1 MILERFGAR
10 LNGGDLEQGD
20 TGKLSEEYVEKA
32 VRFVINAHAA
42 TVNMRLYPPSSD
54 IVTQTLEKAQEWLG
68 ELLKERDELSV
79 SALENS
85 IVINDVRLE
94 EADQQK
100 APIKSF
106 VAWMNERGLSSLQF
120 RTGVTEEELRTVF
133 SLLWEIGE
141 NQELRANLTS
151 ELSERGVTNASV
163 NQRVYVAV
171 DAGGDTA
178 DLAGVA
184 VRKATPLDALKDELL
199 IRYLMAKIDLGQVQ
213 DSDML
218 EVLSDP
224 EKVGGLMSRFLAEE
238 GAEGGVLIRS
248 QRAEDALNRL
258 SAMISAVGDKGL
270 RQSLQDT
277 VTSIISEM
285 NPREMTSVLSGQG
298 PEDLNIRHVRH
309 NVISMLRDE
318 QLLGIVD
325 SLIDEYL
332 DMKKQ
337 VGELDSEWARD
348 RLKNL
353 NNLLLEVRGGK
364 LGDALAE
371 EIDRRLDEAEVPD
384 EREPGTGVRVLSAY
398 HLLGGPLEEEH
409 IPDLGEGVDDTVPMQ
424 IRQLYSMNESE
435 LAAGLLLK
443 LADNLMDR
451 PENVRRFAAY
461 LVGETL
467 NVLDPPERTAAA
479 KVLEPGLAGAAGAE
493 RDYTTFAREIDSA
506 ASVAEFYLTENRA
519 EETSGILELLVREA
533 SGEGGKG
540 PELVKH
546 ASSVLEGLIGP
557 EGVISPEALLA
568 EEDSEKLVRTVRV
581 LAMLGPD
588 TLSPIVEMIKERGQM
603 EVRDS
608 AITALVAA
616 GPVGVQALI
625 AELAKDNPW
634 YAYRNILDVLADIKC
649 LGAVEQIGAMA
660 GNPDERIRRE
670 AVRSLARI
678 GDPGSLP
685 IVLSAANDSSPAV
698 RRTAVRVLGM
708 FKDPGVADYLFDII
722 FASGK
727 GPRAKEEEGVAE
739 AACLALGDLR
749 DRSLVPR
756 LLELIR
762 KGGLFRKGMPDEVRA
777 AACVALGTMGDPSAA
792 PVLEKAARDASAVV
806 RSSAEKALRKLKG
819 VVTAPEPATPE
830 EIQRA
835 MERKAA
841 SQAAPSPPPLEPDA
855 GWPAGAELSRPAA
868 PSRDYPVPREAE
880 TPTPAE
886 PRPPR
891 SRPTTPPPPEWPPEP
906 PEPPEPQGP
915 PGSPPPP
922 PAWK

>member
-1 MILERFGAR
+1 MFML
-10 LNGGDLEQGD
+10 
-20 TGKLSEEYVEKA
+20 
-32 VRFVINAHAA
+32 
-42 TVNMRLYPPSSD
+42 
-54 IVTQTLEKAQEWLG
+54 LG
-68 ELLKERDELSV
+68 
-79 SALENS
+79 
-85 IVINDVRLE
+85 
-94 EADQQK
+94 
-100 APIKSF
+100 
-106 VAWMNERGLSSLQF
+106 
-120 RTGVTEEELRTVF
+120 
-133 SLLWEIGE
+133 EIGE
-141 NQELRANLTS
+141 NQELRANLAG

-178 DLAGVA
+178 DLAGVT
-184 VRKATPLDALKDELL
+184 VRETTLLDALKDELL

-258 SAMISAVGDKGL
+258 SAMISAVEDKGL

-285 NPREMTSVLSGQG
+285 NPREMTSVLSGHG
-298 PEDLNIRHVRH
+298 PEDLNIRHVRQ
-309 NVISMLRDE
+309 NVISMLKDE
-318 QLLGIVD
+318 QLFGIVD

-348 RLKNL
+348 RVKNL

-364 LGDALAE
+364 FGDALAE
-371 EIDRRLDEAEVPD
+371 EIDRKLDEAEIPD
-384 EREPGTGVRVLSAY
+384 EREPGTGVRVLSVY
-398 HLLGGPLEEEH
+398 QLLGGPLEEEQ
-409 IPDLGEGVDDTVPMQ
+409 IPDLGEGVDNTVPMQ
-424 IRQLYSMNESE
+424 IQKLYSMRESE

-443 LADNLMDR
+443 LADNLVDR

-461 LVGETL
+461 LVRETL
-467 NVLDPPERTAAA
+467 VMLDPPERMMAAG
-479 KVLEPGLAGAAGAE
+479 VLEPALVEAAGAE
-493 RDYTTFAREIDSA
+493 QDYTAFAREIDSA
-506 ASVAEFYLTENRA
+506 ASVAEFYLRENRA
-519 EETSGILELLVREA
+519 EEASGILELLLREA
-533 SGEGGKG
+533 SGESGKG

-557 EGVISPEALLA
+557 EGVISAEALLA

-588 TLSPIVEMIKERGQM
+588 ALSPIVGIIKERGQRGM
-603 EVRDS
+603 RDS
-608 AITALVAA
+608 AISALKAA
-616 GPVGVQALI
+616 GPVGTRALI
-625 AELAKDNPW
+625 TELAKDNHW
-634 YAYRNILDVLADIKC
+634 YAYRNILDALADIKC
-649 LGAVEQIGAMA
+649 LGAVEQIGAMVRY
-660 GNPDERIRRE
+660 PDERIRRE

-727 GPRAKEEEGVAE
+727 GPRAKEEEGMAE

-749 DRSLVPR
+749 DRSLAPR

-777 AACVALGTMGDPSAA
+777 AACVALGTMGDQSAV
-792 PVLEKAARDASAVV
+792 PVLEKAARDANAVV

-819 VVTAPEPATPE
+819 IVTAPEPATPE
-830 EIQRA
+830 EIQLA

-841 SQAAPSPPPLEPDA
+841 SQAVPSLPPLEPDA
-855 GWPAGAELSRPAA
+855 GWPAGAELSRPAP
-868 PSRDYPVPREAE
+868 PSPDYPVPWEVEA
-880 TPTPAE
+880 PPPSE
-886 PRPPR
+886 PVPPR
-891 SRPTTPPPPEWPPEP
+891 SKPETPPSPEWPPEP
-906 PEPPEPQGP
+906 AETSLPP
-915 PGSPPPP
+915 S
-922 PAWK
+922 A

>member
-1 MILERFGAR
+1 M
-10 LNGGDLEQGD
+10 NGGDLEQGD
-20 TGKLSEEYVEKA
+20 TGKLSEEYVENA
-32 VRFVINAHAA
+32 VRFVISAHAA

-54 IVTQTLEKAQEWLG
+54 IVTQMLEKAQEWLG
-68 ELLKERDELSV
+68 ELFEERDEFSV

-94 EADQQK
+94 EAYQQK
-100 APIKSF
+100 APVKSF

-133 SLLWEIGE
+133 SLVGEIGE
-141 NQELRANLTS
+141 NQELRANLMG
-151 ELSERGVTNASV
+151 ELAERGVTNTSV

-178 DLAGVA
+178 DIAGVA
-184 VRKATPLDALKDELL
+184 LRKATPLDALKDELL
-199 IRYLMAKIDLGQVQ
+199 IRYLMAKVDLGQVQ

-238 GAEGGVLIRS
+238 GAEGGVLIKS

-258 SAMISAVGDKGL
+258 SAMISAVEDKGL

-277 VTSIISEM
+277 ATSIISEM
-285 NPREMTSVLSGQG
+285 SPREMTSVLSGRG
-298 PEDLNIRHVRH
+298 PEDLDIRHVRQ
-309 NVISMLRDE
+309 NVISMLKDE
-318 QLLGIVD
+318 QLFGIVD

-332 DMKKQ
+332 DMKEQ

-353 NNLLLEVRGGK
+353 NNLLLEVRGGN
-364 LGDALAE
+364 LGDALTE
-371 EIDRRLDEAEVPD
+371 EIDRRLDEAEIPD

-398 HLLGGPLEEEH
+398 QLLGGPLEEEQ
-409 IPDLGEGVDDTVPMQ
+409 IPDLGEEVDNTVPMQ
-424 IRQLYSMNESE
+424 IQKLYSMKESE
-435 LAAGLLLK
+435 LAAGLLRN
-443 LADNLMDR
+443 LADNLVDR

-461 LVGETL
+461 LVRETL
-467 NVLDPPERTAAA
+467 VILDPPERMTAAG
-479 KVLEPGLAGAAGAE
+479 VLEPGLAEAAGAE
-493 RDYTTFAREIDSA
+493 QDYTAFAREIDSI
-506 ASVAEFYLTENRA
+506 ASMAEFYLRENRA
-519 EETSGILELLVREA
+519 EEASGILELLLREA
-533 SGEGGKG
+533 SGESGKG
-540 PELVKH
+540 TELVKH

-588 TLSPIVEMIKERGQM
+588 TLSPIVGIIKERGHM

-608 AITALVAA
+608 AISALVAA
-616 GPVGVQALI
+616 GPVGAQALI

-634 YAYRNILDVLADIKC
+634 YAYRSILDVLVDIKC
-649 LGAVEQIGAMA
+649 LEAVEQIGAMVSYT
-660 GNPDERIRRE
+660 DERIRRE

-685 IVLSAANDSSPAV
+685 IVLGAVNDSSPAV

-722 FASGK
+722 YVSGR
-727 GPRAKEEEGVAE
+727 GPRVKEDEGMAE

-749 DRSLVPR
+749 DSSLAPR
-756 LLELIR
+756 ILELLR
-762 KGGLFRKGMPDEVRA
+762 KGGLFRRGMPDEVRA
-777 AACVALGTMGDPSAA
+777 AACVALGTIGDQSAVR
-792 PVLEKAARDASAVV
+792 VLEKAARDANPVV

-819 VVTAPEPATPE
+819 IVTAPEPATPE
-830 EIQRA
+830 EVRLA
-835 MERKAA
+835 MERKVA
-841 SQAAPSPPPLEPDA
+841 SQALPSSPPVEPDA
-855 GWPAGAELSRPAA
+855 GEPAGAEPPRPAP
-868 PSRDYPVPREAE
+868 PSPDYPVPREVEA
-880 TPTPAE
+880 PPPSE
-886 PRPPR
+886 PVPPR
-891 SRPTTPPPPEWPPEP
+891 SEPETPPSPEWPPQP
-906 PEPPEPQGP
+906 PETSLPP
-915 PGSPPPP
+915 S
-922 PAWK
+922 A